1 MARTEPPDDP
11 PYDGP
16 PPEEPEWTPEL
27 RAYVMRYVQR
37 YRLRRLME
45 VPTRGPIHV
54 ERGER
59 GNLSAGDVR

>member
-1 MARTEPPDDP
+1 MASIETPDDA
-11 PYDGP
+11 YDGP

-59 GNLSAGDVR
+59 GNLSSEL

>member
-54 ERGER
+54 GRGER
-59 GNLSAGDVR
+59 GNLSSEL